1 MADSLPSH
9 NLEGRDVQL
18 DVTANTGEG
27 PGKRGRMLLSIFGPD
42 GLVHYAFV
50 VRPSSYLEA
59 MALAVDAFHNL
70 IVSTGRGV
78 DDLVLKLAAKSST
91 GERIWATLRPEGW
104 ADVAQGYGEE
114 IRVGSEST
122 EMDDSQCPS
131 PIVTFRPLDIRDRG
145 ISLKLLLPRTYED
158 AKNLAIKVFIGSNQ
172 ATGPWHLR
180 GALCSGGD
188 KKSWNNV
195 DILPSQWVPVVS
207 KMATIDPTFEIW
219 LVPGTGF
226 FEGF

>member
-1 MADSLPSH
+1 MADPLPSH
-9 NLEGRDVQL
+9 NLEGREVQL

-27 PGKRGRMLLSIFGPD
+27 RRGRMLLSIFGSD
-42 GLVHYAFV
+42 GFVHYASI

-59 MALAVDAFHNL
+59 MALAVDAFHNH
-70 IVSTGRGV
+70 IVSAGRGV

-91 GERIWATLRPEGW
+91 GALIWATLRPEGW
-104 ADVAQGYGEE
+104 ADIAQGYGGE

-131 PIVTFRPLDIRDRG
+131 PIVTFRALDHQG

-158 AKNLAIKVFIGSNQ
+158 AKNLAIKEFIGSNR

-180 GALCSGGD
+180 GVSSRSTRD
-188 KKSWNNV
+188 MRPWK
-195 DILPSQWVPVVS
+195 ILPSQWVPVIS
-207 KMATIDPTFEIW
+207 KMATIDPAFEIW
-219 LVPGTGF
+219 LVTA
-226 FEGF
+226 